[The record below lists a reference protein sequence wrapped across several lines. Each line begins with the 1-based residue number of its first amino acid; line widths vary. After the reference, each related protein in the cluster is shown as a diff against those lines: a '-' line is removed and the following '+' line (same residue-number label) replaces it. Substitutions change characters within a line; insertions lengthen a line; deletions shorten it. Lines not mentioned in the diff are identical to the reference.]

1 LSTNGEIGA
10 SRRRV
15 LEHDNC
21 GVTTRNSREKQH
33 FGDDMAR
40 LKKLIAGNWKMN
52 KTASEAVDLIEEIKS
67 SVGDQTSVQV
77 CVCPPFT
84 SLSQSSE
91 SVEKSEVLLGAQDMN
106 AAQSGAYTGEISAEM
121 LRDLY
126 VSFVI
131 LGHSERRQF
140 FGETNQIVNQ
150 KIHAAIGNNLKPI
163 YCIGETLDERE
174 AGKTLDIVRTQ
185 VREGLENFP
194 THSIENLVIAYE
206 PIWAI
211 GTGKTAT
218 DEMAQ
223 EVHAEI
229 RKVLAEMFGDTSA
242 DSIRILYGGSMKP
255 ENAAGL
261 LAQKDVD
268 GGLIGGASLTAR
280 AFVGIIE
287 AAQSA

>member
-1 LSTNGEIGA
+1 
-10 SRRRV
+10 
-15 LEHDNC
+15 
-21 GVTTRNSREKQH
+21 
-33 FGDDMAR
+33 
-40 LKKLIAGNWKMN
+40 
-52 KTASEAVDLIEEIKS
+52 
-67 SVGDQTSVQV
+67 
-77 CVCPPFT
+77 
-84 SLSQSSE
+84 
-91 SVEKSEVLLGAQDMN
+91 MN

>member
-1 LSTNGEIGA
+1 M
-10 SRRRV
+10 SR
-15 LEHDNC
+15 
-21 GVTTRNSREKQH
+21 K
-33 FGDDMAR
+33 F
-40 LKKLIAGNWKMN
+40 LIAGNWKMN

-150 KIHAAIGNNLKPI
+150 KIHAAIENNLKPI